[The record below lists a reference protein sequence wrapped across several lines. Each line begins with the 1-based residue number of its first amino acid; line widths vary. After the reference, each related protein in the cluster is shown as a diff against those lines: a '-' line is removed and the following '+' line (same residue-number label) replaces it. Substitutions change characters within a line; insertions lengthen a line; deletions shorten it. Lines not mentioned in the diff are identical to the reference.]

1 MLAAGAQAA
10 VVAWEEEGE
19 EPSGVW
25 LIPAKYGSDQ
35 KDGWLL
41 VDSDTA
47 SGAREPTLLEQHKQ
61 ARVKAEM
68 LFCEGEM

>member
-1 MLAAGAQAA
+1 ML

-25 LIPAKYGSDQ
+25 LIPDKYGSAE

-41 VDSDTA
+41 VAKDA
-47 SGAREPTLLEQHKQ
+47 GGSGACEPTLLEQHKQ
-61 ARVKAEM
+61 ARIKAEM
-68 LFCEGEM
+68 PLR